1 MSMIEFLFCLLAISS
16 AFVNENERLTASVFT
31 LFTLSFYFFN
41 MILPDN
47 IYYISA
53 AGYDLMMMLVMY
65 LISGVENNKLTKYLS
80 LSCMIS
86 IVIQLVGWRLY
97 VIGGNGLMYDY
108 LAIIFYIAIIILF
121 LTRTRLNARFA
132 GDHSN
137 NPRFL
142 RDHFRSA

>member
-1 MSMIEFLFCLLAISS
+1 MIEFLFCLLAISS

-65 LISGVENNKLTKYLS
+65 LLSGVENNKLTKYLS

-86 IVIQLVGWRLY
+86 IVIQLIGWRLY

>member
-1 MSMIEFLFCLLAISS
+1 MIEILFCLLAISS

-65 LISGVENNKLTKYLS
+65 LLSGVENNKLTKYLS

-97 VIGGNGLMYDY
+97 VIGGNGLMYDI
-108 LAIIFYIAIIILF
+108 LAMIFYIAVIILF
-121 LTRTRLNARFA
+121 LTRTKLNARFA
-132 GDHSN
+132 GDSN
-137 NPRFL
+137 NTSRFL

>member
-1 MSMIEFLFCLLAISS
+1 MIEFLFVLLALSS

-31 LFTLSFYFFN
+31 LFTLSFYFLN

-53 AGYDLMMMLVMY
+53 AGYDLLMMSIMY
-65 LISGVENNKLTKYLS
+65 LLSGAENNKLTKYLGF
-80 LSCMIS
+80 SCMIS
-86 IVIQLVGWRLY
+86 IVIQLIGWRLY
-97 VIGGNGLMYDY
+97 VIAGNGQIYDY
-108 LAIIFYIAIIILF
+108 MAIVFYVCIIILF
-121 LTRTRLNARFA
+121 LTRTKLNARFA
-132 GDHSN
+132 GDHSY

>member
-1 MSMIEFLFCLLAISS
+1 MIEFLFCLLALSS

-53 AGYDLMMMLVMY
+53 ACYDLMMMLVMY
-65 LISGVENNKLTKYLS
+65 LLSGVENNKLTKYLS

-86 IVIQLVGWRLY
+86 IVIQLIGWRLY
-97 VIGGNGLMYDY
+97 VIGGNGLMYDI

-121 LTRTRLNARFA
+121 LTRTKLNARFA
-132 GDHSN
+132 GDHSHN
-137 NPRFL
+137 SRFL

>member
-1 MSMIEFLFCLLAISS
+1 MIELLFVLLALSS

-31 LFTLSFYFFN
+31 FFTLCFYFVN
-41 MILPDN
+41 MMLPDN

-53 AGYDLMMMLVMY
+53 AGYDLLMMGVMY
-65 LISGVENNKLTKYLS
+65 LLSGAENNKLTKYLG

-97 VIGGNGLMYDY
+97 VIAGNGQIYDY
-108 LAIIFYIAIIILF
+108 MAIVFYVCIIILF
-121 LTRTRLNARFA
+121 LTRTKLNARFA
-132 GDHSN
+132 GDHSYN
-137 NPRFL
+137 SRFL

>member
-1 MSMIEFLFCLLAISS
+1 MIEFLFCLLAISS

-53 AGYDLMMMLVMY
+53 AGYDLLMMAIMY
-65 LISGVENNKLTKYLS
+65 LLSGAENNRLTKYLC

-86 IVIQLVGWRLY
+86 IVIQLIGWRLY
-97 VIGGNGLMYDY
+97 VMAGNGHIYDY
-108 LAIIFYIAIIILF
+108 MAIVFYVCIIILF
-121 LTRTRLNARFA
+121 LTRTKLNARFA
-132 GDHSN
+132 GDNIYNS
-137 NPRFL
+137 RFL